1 MCRVFA
7 LLALLAVVCNAA
19 VIPIQPQLLDN
30 LKPEQRATLDEALA
44 QLLENIRELLRT
56 GDPERG
62 IPVMA
67 PLQTDQLDVDLS
79 LGGLLDF
86 TAILRNLFVDGLDR
100 FQGTLTLNVMQMEFR
115 YDFLFPD
122 VIARGQ
128 YDADGRVFG
137 LIPVFGFGNFHVAP
151 RDLRIQGTALLRQ
164 LPSGYLHM
172 PELKA
177 NVRLGS
183 LQNNIEGM
191 LLGGEL
197 SDLLNV
203 VIQDLVPSVLIN
215 FAPEVTEMISRVG
228 IPIADSI
235 LNTMTLDDLFALI
248 PMNQLVENFRLG
260 MADGFPQLNLPVL
273 APYAWKGLHIKD
285 FDSGMLRLNAEL
297 KDGITRGLNQ
307 FNITNL
313 NIEIPSRKLDFQ
325 LIFPSVQTVGRY
337 VAKGQLAGFVPFD
350 RSGKYSLQ
358 LYVSGQVPEYL
369 RNNRNSIA
377 LQIRAT
383 VKPKLNEIL
392 WRYDVEDLFKMML
405 ENESSLKI
413 KMKILLTV
421 TVGLVLACTL
431 TGAAAQ
437 EEKYLMAQPR
447 DNALNELVIQFL
459 ESFRESMVCANPDL
473 GIPVLAPLKVDHLEM
488 EIKQK
493 LFQISGE
500 LNNLVVDGLNE
511 FEIKHIDIKVLK
523 LQLDFEFYFGA
534 IRTKGKYKVKAKL
547 IGLLPLTRFGSFRF
561 DAKGLT
567 VKGSASIGISGDKLQ
582 IRSLTVTPTLKSV
595 RSDVKNVFLQPIV
608 NFMFNRVVEGVVPG
622 LINNN
627 QQEITQLIEQ
637 QLKPMI
643 NEMLGDLSLQDLID
657 MVSGGGG
664 SGPVTC
670 DRDGA
675 L

>member
-1 MCRVFA
+1 MGRV
-7 LLALLAVVCNAA
+7 LPLVALLAVVCNAA
-19 VIPIQPQLLDN
+19 VIPSQPKQLDN

-67 PLQTDQLDVDLS
+67 PLQTDRLDVDLS

-215 FAPEVTEMISRVG
+215 FAPEVSEIISRVG

-248 PMNQLVENFRLG
+248 P
-260 MADGFPQLNLPVL
+260 
-273 APYAWKGLHIKD
+273 
-285 FDSGMLRLNAEL
+285 
-297 KDGITRGLNQ
+297 
-307 FNITNL
+307 
-313 NIEIPSRKLDFQ
+313 
-325 LIFPSVQTVGRY
+325 
-337 VAKGQLAGFVPFD
+337 
-350 RSGKYSLQ
+350 
-358 LYVSGQVPEYL
+358 
-369 RNNRNSIA
+369 
-377 LQIRAT
+377 
-383 VKPKLNEIL
+383 LNE
-392 WRYDVEDLFKMML
+392 
-405 ENESSLKI
+405 
-413 KMKILLTV
+413 
-421 TVGLVLACTL
+421 
-431 TGAAAQ
+431 
-437 EEKYLMAQPR
+437 
-447 DNALNELVIQFL
+447 
-459 ESFRESMVCANPDL
+459 
-473 GIPVLAPLKVDHLEM
+473 
-488 EIKQK
+488 
-493 LFQISGE
+493 
-500 LNNLVVDGLNE
+500 
-511 FEIKHIDIKVLK
+511 
-523 LQLDFEFYFGA
+523 
-534 IRTKGKYKVKAKL
+534 
-547 IGLLPLTRFGSFRF
+547 
-561 DAKGLT
+561 
-567 VKGSASIGISGDKLQ
+567 
-582 IRSLTVTPTLKSV
+582 
-595 RSDVKNVFLQPIV
+595 
-608 NFMFNRVVEGVVPG
+608 
-622 LINNN
+622 
-627 QQEITQLIEQ
+627 
-637 QLKPMI
+637 
-643 NEMLGDLSLQDLID
+643 
-657 MVSGGGG
+657 
-664 SGPVTC
+664 
-670 DRDGA
+670 
-675 L
+675 